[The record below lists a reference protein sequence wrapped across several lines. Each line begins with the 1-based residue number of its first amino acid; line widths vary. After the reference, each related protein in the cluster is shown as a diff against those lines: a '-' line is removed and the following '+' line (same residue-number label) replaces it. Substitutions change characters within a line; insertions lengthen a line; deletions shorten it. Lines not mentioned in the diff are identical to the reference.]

1 MFNAEITTADGGAM
15 GAYVARPGGAASAP
29 TPAPA
34 VVILMEVFGVN
45 RFIRRIA
52 DHWAEQGLIALAPD
66 LYWRIR
72 PGIELDPETEGH
84 RDRALETRAGLD
96 VDAAVRDVEAAV
108 AHLRRMPDCTGKV
121 GTSGYCLGG
130 LLAYLSGA
138 RGTADANV
146 SYYGVGIEGHLR
158 EAEATKA
165 PLLLHIGETDPW
177 TPAPVRRALAAAL
190 DPIPGVERHVYDGV
204 GHAFAREGASA
215 DVPAAREIANA
226 RTRDFFRRSL
236 ALA

>member
-1 MFNAEITTADGGAM
+1 MLDVKISTGDGEM
-15 GAYVARPGGAASAP
+15 GAYVAMPAGGG
-29 TPAPA
+29 PAPA

-72 PGIELDPETEGH
+72 PGIELDPETDGH
-84 RDRALETRAGLD
+84 RDQALATREGMD
-96 VDAAVRDVEAAV
+96 VDAAARDVEACV
-108 AHLRRMPDCTGKV
+108 AHLRAMPECTGKV

-130 LLAYLSGA
+130 LLAYLSGV

-146 SYYGVGIEGHLR
+146 SYYGVGVEGCLK
-158 EAEATKA
+158 EAEALKT
-165 PLLLHIGETDPW
+165 PLLMHIGETDPW

-190 DPIPGVERHVYDGV
+190 GEIPGVEQHVYPGI

-215 DVPAAREIANA
+215 DAPDARALANG
-226 RTRDFFRRSL
+226 RTLDFFKRSL
-236 ALA
+236 AL

>member
-1 MFNAEITTADGGAM
+1 MGGYIAQPAGDG
-15 GAYVARPGGAASAP
+15 
-29 TPAPA
+29 PAPA

-72 PGIELDPETEGH
+72 PGIELDPETDGH
-84 RDRALETRAGLD
+84 RDQALATRQGMD
-96 VDAAVRDVEAAV
+96 VDAAARDVEACV
-108 AHLRRMPDCTGKV
+108 GYLRRLDGCSGKV

-146 SYYGVGIEGHLR
+146 SYYGVGIEGYLK
-158 EAEATKA
+158 EAEALKA
-165 PLLLHIGETDPW
+165 PLLLHIGETDAW
-177 TPAPVRRALAAAL
+177 TPPPVRRALAAAL
-190 DPIPGVERHVYDGV
+190 EPLPAGVEAHVYPGV

-215 DVPAAREIANA
+215 DVPAARELANG
-226 RTRDFFRRSL
+226 RTRDFFGR
-236 ALA
+236 ALGLG

>member
-1 MFNAEITTADGGAM
+1 MLNAEVKTDAGGM
-15 GAYVARPGGAASAP
+15 GAYVAKPAGDG
-29 TPAPA
+29 PAPA

-72 PGIELDPETEGH
+72 PGIELDPETDGH
-84 RDRALETRAGLD
+84 RDKALATRDGLD
-96 VDAAVRDVEAAV
+96 VDAAARDVEACV
-108 AHLRRMPDCTGKV
+108 AHLRAMDGCSGKV

-130 LLAYLSGA
+130 LLAYLSGV

-146 SYYGVGIEGHLR
+146 SYYGVGIEGYLK
-158 EAEATKA
+158 EAEALKS
-165 PLLLHIGETDPW
+165 PLLLHIGEADPW
-177 TPAPVRRALAAAL
+177 TPAPVRRALDAAL
-190 DPIPGVERHVYDGV
+190 GSMAGVESHVYDGI

-215 DVPAAREIANA
+215 DVPDARALANG
-226 RTRDFFRRSL
+226 RTLDFFKRSL
-236 ALA
+236 DLS